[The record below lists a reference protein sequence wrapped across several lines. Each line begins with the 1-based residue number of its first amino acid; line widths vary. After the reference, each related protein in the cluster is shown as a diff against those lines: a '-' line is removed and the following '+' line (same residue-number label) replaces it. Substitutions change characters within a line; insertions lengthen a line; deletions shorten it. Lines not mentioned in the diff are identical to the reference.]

1 MYGGGSAG
9 SAGYGVG
16 LGPGPSHYAPPSATV
31 GYQLGPPPPPP
42 PACPVTAGSQLLSYG
57 PDLSPHHI
65 QQTHTETQSKRRR
78 SDEDDPSGCKYR
90 RLDDD
95 NVQDKERFAST
106 PCTYAFFKYEKV
118 HTYLHNTGQCEEPI
132 AEWEA
137 LEAAPAWEHKVLI
150 LALECASFK
159 SVYNERDT
167 VL

>member
-78 SDEDDPSGCKYR
+78 ISKFSSVSARRQTARVTILFFAATNWLSFNALNNGKSYIDALLESGSRSFY
-90 RLDDD
+90 DA
-95 NVQDKERFAST
+95 NVIQIAFA
-106 PCTYAFFKYEKV
+106 
-118 HTYLHNTGQCEEPI
+118 
-132 AEWEA
+132 
-137 LEAAPAWEHKVLI
+137 
-150 LALECASFK
+150 
-159 SVYNERDT
+159 
-167 VL
+167 